1 MSTFR
6 AILVAVV
13 AFAVAALP
21 IEGGMVRAE
30 AAGVSA
36 TAMPADC
43 CPHAKSCEKR
53 AADDCGSTAGCAL
66 KCFNFSGITV
76 SGVVAK
82 LNTEATVNPGLARL
96 SPRSNPTAPPLPP
109 PRV

>member
-13 AFAVAALP
+13 ALAVAVLP
-21 IEGGMVRAE
+21 VEGGMVRAE
-30 AAGVSA
+30 AAGMSA
-36 TAMPADC
+36 TAMPSDC
-43 CPHAKSCEKR
+43 CPHTKPCEKKT
-53 AADDCGSTAGCAL
+53 ADDCGSTAGCAL
-66 KCFNFSGITV
+66 KCFNFSGISV

-82 LNTEATVNPGLARL
+82 LNAVATVHPALAGV
-96 SPRSNPTAPPLPP
+96 SSRSNPTAPPLPP